1 MNAIVVLL
9 VVVKRSAMAADAV
22 VMSNGMV
29 SYECRIVRSGAIDD
43 QGRFRPE
50 PIGLVLVTRATA
62 DEGRIPSTEPIMVLS
77 IDPGGHVDEW
87 NRRQR
92 DDGDVCVQ
100 PGDRLVAVNGHVPHD
115 TMRAELRWQRA
126 VAMDFLRPAPRVA
139 G

>member
-1 MNAIVVLL
+1 MVNAIVVLL

-22 VMSNGMV
+22 VMQNGMV

-43 QGRFRPE
+43 QGRFRPD
-50 PIGLVLVTRATA
+50 PIGIVLVTRASD
-62 DEGRIPSTEPIMVLS
+62 DERRSAEPITVLS
-77 IDPGGHVDEW
+77 IDPGGPVDEW

-92 DDGDVCVQ
+92 EAGDVFVQ
-100 PGDRLVAVNGHVPHD
+100 PGDRLVAVTGHVPRD

-126 VAMDFLRPAPRVA
+126 VVLEFLRASPRVV